1 MPIKVSDLMTRDVII
16 ATPYDTVSDLRETM
30 LDEQVHGIPIV
41 DAMDVPLGIL
51 TSTDLLK
58 DVDPESFACEAMT
71 PGPVFKVAEN
81 SDIREAADIM
91 LENNLHHVLITKGKE
106 IVGMLSSFDFLRLM
120 EEKHFTVTN
129 AQTEPKKEKEKTS

>member
-1 MPIKVSDLMTRDVII
+1 MQVKVSDIMSPDVII

-30 LDEQVHGIPIV
+30 LDELVHAIPIV

-58 DVDPESFACEAMT
+58 DVDPESFACEAME
-71 PGPVFKVAEN
+71 PGPVFKVAKD
-81 SDIREAADIM
+81 SDIRAAAEIM
-91 LENNLHHVLITKGKE
+91 LKNDIHHILVTHKEE

-120 EEKHFTVTN
+120 EDKRFVMED
-129 AQTEPKKEKEKTS
+129 APTEPEEAGA